1 MKQIRLLTLAF
12 TALLFASACSDD
24 DSVGMEVKAPSN
36 VQVALTVSQDNT
48 GTVTVTPSADGA
60 SSFQILFGDVEGE
73 TATEINAGSST
84 THTYAEG
91 TYTLTV
97 TAVGPTGL
105 TAQIT
110 QTVNISFAAPANLT
124 VDISILESNP
134 FEIEVT
140 PSADNATMFEVY
152 FGDAENEEPTSVNV
166 GETGNHIYE
175 AAGTYT
181 VRVVAMGAGAATA
194 EDSQEIEIVG
204 AVDPMGLPITFDNL
218 LVNYEFTTF
227 NGASFAVVD
236 NPDQS
241 GENTEAS
248 RVGAITNSG
257 NNYEGGSF
265 TLSPAV
271 DFSGSKVITMKFWSD
286 VTVPVLMKF
295 EGGVS
300 GERQNEV
307 TATHGGTGWE
317 TLTFNFG
324 TDAVKSY
331 IDGSQGVGEPF
342 VPTGQYAVM
351 TLFIDGPG
359 TTAGTFYLDDIQQA
373 VAQSLPQ
380 LPASFEAA
388 DVAYELLGFGGVDPA
403 VVIANPD
410 ASGINT
416 SAKVVQ
422 LTKTAGAETWAG
434 ATMQLAGPID
444 FSAGTSVK
452 VKVWSPRAGTTILF
466 KVENSAD
473 EGIAAEASN
482 STSVANA
489 WEELTFDLTGL
500 INLSNSYDKLALFPD
515 FGVAGQGEDF
525 YFDDVMLAASEVV
538 LPELPVDFEAADIA
552 YSWVG
557 FGSVDFGEIPSG
569 VIPNPDASG
578 INTSGYVVQISK
590 TAGAQVWGGSSMNLA
605 GPIDFASGTTIKMKV
620 WSPRVGTPILFK
632 VEDSGNS
639 NIFAEASSTTT
650 VANTWEELSF
660 DFIGSVNL
668 ANSYDKIAVFPDF
681 GSIGAGEDFY
691 FDDIV
696 LAVSQSVLP
705 ELPVDFESTN
715 TAYNWIGFGSVDFG
729 AIPAGV
735 ISNPDASGINTS
747 SNVLQITKTSGAQVW
762 GGASMTLAGAV
773 DFTSGTTINIKVW
786 SPRAGTAILLK
797 FEDADSVLDGNG
809 NPSVIVEVQAST
821 TVAGAWEELSFDLTT
836 FEAFSTSNA
845 YDRIALFP
853 DFGASGAGE
862 TFYFD
867 DITIQ

>member
-12 TALLFASACSDD
+12 TALLFASACTED

-36 VQVALTVSQDNT
+36 LQVDLSVSQDNT

-60 SSFQILFGDVEGE
+60 SSFQILFGDVDGE
-73 TATEINAGSST
+73 TATEISAGNST

-105 TAQIT
+105 TTQIT
-110 QTVNISFAAPANLT
+110 QTVTISFAAPSNLS
-124 VDISILESNP
+124 VDVTISESNP
-134 FEIEVT
+134 FEIEVSA
-140 PSADNATMFEVY
+140 SADNATMFEVY
-152 FGDAENEEPTSVNV
+152 FGDAENEEPTSLNV
-166 GETGNHIYE
+166 GETETHIYE

-194 EDSQEIEIVG
+194 EDSQEVIIVG
-204 AVDPMGLPITFDNL
+204 AVDPIGLPITFDNL

-236 NPDQS
+236 NPDLS
-241 GENTEAS
+241 GDNDTAS

-271 DFSGSKVITMKFWSD
+271 DFSSSKVITMKFWSD
-286 VTVPVLMKF
+286 VSVPVLMKF

-307 TATHGGTGWE
+307 TVTHGGTGWE

-351 TLFIDGPG
+351 TLFVDGPG
-359 TTAGTFYLDDIQQA
+359 TTAGTFYLDDVQQE

-380 LPASFEAA
+380 LPVSFEAA
-388 DVAYELLGFGGVDPA
+388 DVAYELIGFGGVDPA
-403 VVIANPD
+403 IVIANPD

-422 LTKTAGAETWAG
+422 LTKNSGSEVWAG

-452 VKVWSPRAGTTILF
+452 VKVWSPRVGTTILF
-466 KVENSAD
+466 KVENSGDGA
-473 EGIAAEASN
+473 IAAEASN
-482 STSVANA
+482 STTVANT
-489 WEELTFDLTGL
+489 WEELTFDLTG
-500 INLSNSYDKLALFPD
+500 IVNLSNSYDKLALFPD

-525 YFDDVMLAASEVV
+525 YFDDISLAASEAV
-538 LPELPVDFEAADIA
+538 LPELPVDFESATTTYNWI
-552 YSWVG
+552 G
-557 FGSVDFGEIPSG
+557 FGSADFGEIPSG

-578 INTSGYVVQISK
+578 INTSSYVVQISK
-590 TAGAQVWGGSSMNLA
+590 TAGAQVWAGSTMTLA

-620 WSPRVGTPILFK
+620 WSPRAGTPILFK
-632 VEDSGNS
+632 VENASDG
-639 NIFAEASSTTT
+639 NIFAEASSTST
-650 VANTWEELSF
+650 VANAWEELSF
-660 DFIGSVNL
+660 DMTGLVNL
-668 ANSYDKIAVFPDF
+668 ANSYSKIAVFPDF
-681 GSIGAGEDFY
+681 GSNGAGEDFY
-691 FDDIV
+691 FDDIS
-696 LAVSQSVLP
+696 LATSQSVLP
-705 ELPVDFESTN
+705 QLPVGFESAN
-715 TAYNWIGFGSVDFG
+715 TTYNLIGFGGVSF
-729 AIPAGV
+729 AGV
-735 ISNPDASGINTS
+735 IDNPDASGINTS
-747 SNVLQITKTSGAQVW
+747 GKVVQLTKSSGSEVW
-762 GGASMTLAGAV
+762 AGATMLLDGPI
-773 DFTSGTTINIKVW
+773 DFSSSTVVSIKVW
-786 SPRAGTAILLK
+786 SPRAGTPILFK
-797 FEDADSVLDGNG
+797 IENADDAGINA
-809 NPSVIVEVQAST
+809 EVQAVTS
-821 TVAGAWEELSFDLTT
+821 VANAWEELTFDM
-836 FEAFSTSNA
+836 STSAVGVFNA
-845 YDRIALFP
+845 ANSYGRIALFP
-853 DFGASGAGE
+853 DFGAAGQGE
-862 TFYFD
+862 NFYFD